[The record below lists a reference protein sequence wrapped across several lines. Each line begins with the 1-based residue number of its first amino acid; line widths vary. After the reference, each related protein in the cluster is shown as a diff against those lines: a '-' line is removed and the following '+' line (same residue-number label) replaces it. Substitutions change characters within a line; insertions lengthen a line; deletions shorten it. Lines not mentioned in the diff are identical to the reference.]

1 MAYTE
6 TSDYGYIT
14 GDELEAYS
22 GIDYSAVHATK
33 FSEALVMGKVTIAEK
48 MINAYLGVDGAQTIT
63 DGIEACTLII
73 SAKIL
78 HQNLI
83 GIGFHDKDEHKLELV
98 DMSISAILRM
108 FLRTDVGVDA
118 IPMSGADR

>member
-1 MAYTE
+1 MVFTE
-6 TSDYGYIT
+6 VSAYGYIT
-14 GDELEAYS
+14 GDELEDYT
-22 GIDYSAVHATK
+22 GIDYSAIHATK

-83 GIGFHDKDEHKLELV
+83 GIGFHNKEEHNLELI
-98 DMSISAILRM
+98 DMSIPAILRM
-108 FLRTDVGVDA
+108 FLKTDVGVDA
-118 IPMSGADR
+118 IPMSGADI